1 MKAIEAE
8 PLLRHYFN
16 HYAEAYGY
24 AKCRNAE
31 AEGKIFKKVA
41 GWVEKLNIAA
51 KDFIELQLQAVDIQ
65 ARSRITPNSLFCNKD
80 VCAARLG
87 TAAIKNKTSYENCL
101 AYHSQLVTRLNQAV
115 KLYVPSRYPSKDY
128 LLLDFTV
135 PYPGWFRL
143 LELSNIDTSSIKSYS
158 KSCNTM
164 FKQALEDC
172 RTDSGLTKLL
182 KEKYGTDTDDRYGQR
197 IARWL

>member
-1 MKAIEAE
+1 MKAADIE

-16 HYAEAYGY
+16 HYAESYGY
-24 AKCRNAE
+24 AKYRNTE
-31 AEGKIFKKVA
+31 AEGKIFKKA
-41 GWVEKLNIAA
+41 AEWAEKLNIAA
-51 KDFIELQLQAVDIQ
+51 KDFIELQLQAVAIQ
-65 ARSRITPNSLFCNKD
+65 ARSSITPNSLFHSRA
-80 VCAARLG
+80 VCVARLG
-87 TAAIKNKTSYENCL
+87 TAAIKNTTSYENCL
-101 AYHSQLVTRLNQAV
+101 AYHSQLVVRLSQAV
-115 KLYVPSRYPSKDY
+115 RLYVPSRYPSKDY

-158 KSCNTM
+158 KSCNIM

-172 RTDSGLTKLL
+172 STDSGLTKLL